1 MMGFSN
7 LTVRNLLIA
16 MHDALATAL
25 ALIASFYL
33 RFEGDAFFDRLPLL
47 LRILPYF
54 VGFSVV
60 VCYIFNLTTTKWRFI
75 SLPDALN
82 IFRVATVLTVTL
94 LVLDYIFV
102 APNVLGK
109 PVAPNVAGAFF
120 LGKITIILY
129 WFLEV
134 SFLSALRFAYRH
146 FRYTRVRHHAKTEDA
161 SPTLLIGRAA
171 DAEILLRGIESGA
184 VKRIWPVG
192 LLSPSPSDRGQTIRN
207 IPVLGGIDDIEDVI
221 GDFARR
227 NKPIARVVMT
237 PSAFDPEAR
246 PEAVLMR
253 ARRLGLIVSRLP
265 SLESGEVPRLTTVAV
280 EDLLLRPSEN
290 IDYIRL
296 EALVKDKAVI
306 VTGGGGSIGSEICDR
321 VATFGAAR
329 LLVIENSEPALYA
342 VTESLATHATSAAI
356 EGRIADIR
364 DRERILRLMNDF
376 KPDIVFHAAALKHVP
391 ILERDWSE
399 GVKTNIFGSVNVAD
413 AALAAGAE
421 AMVMISTDKAIEPV
435 SMLGLTKRFAEMY
448 CQALD
453 HDLAS
458 QSDGKPRMRLIS
470 VRFGNVLASN
480 GSVVPKFKA
489 QIEAGGPVTVTHPD
503 MVRYF
508 MTIRE
513 ACDLV
518 LTAATH
524 ALAPVRPDVSVY
536 VLNMGQPVK
545 IVDLAERMIRLS
557 GLQPG
562 HDIDIVFTGMRP
574 GERLNEILFAN
585 EEPTVEIGVAGI
597 MAAKPNE
604 PPMQALRKWIAALE
618 GAIARDDRATI
629 RAVLKDAVPEFGPTG
644 LEEIAASGPLSPS

>member
-1 MMGFSN
+1 MTRFSN
-7 LTVRNLLIA
+7 LTLRNVLIA
-16 MHDALATAL
+16 THDALATAL
-25 ALIASFYL
+25 AVFASFYL
-33 RFEGDAFFDRLPLL
+33 RFEGDLFFDRVPLL
-47 LRILPYF
+47 LVILPYF
-54 VGFSVV
+54 VAFSVV
-60 VCYIFNLTTTKWRFI
+60 VCYVFNLTTTKWRFI

-82 IFRVATVLTVTL
+82 ILRVATVLAVGL

-102 APNVLGK
+102 APNVYGT
-109 PVAPNVAGAFF
+109 FF

-134 SFLSALRFAYRH
+134 SFLSAARFAYRY
-146 FRYTRVRHHAKTEDA
+146 FRYTRIRRHARIEDA

-171 DAEILLRGIESGA
+171 DAEILLRGIENGA
-184 VKRIWPVG
+184 VKRLWPVG
-192 LLSPSPSDRGQTIRN
+192 VLSPSSADRGQSIRN

-221 GDFARR
+221 RDFAKRDR
-227 NKPIARVVMT
+227 AIKRVVMT

-246 PEAVLMR
+246 PEAILMR

-265 SLESGEVPRLTTVAV
+265 SMESGEMPRLTAVAV

-290 IDYIRL
+290 IDYARL
-296 EALVKDKAVI
+296 EALVKDKSVI

-321 VATFGAAR
+321 AATFGAAR

-342 VTESLATHATSAAI
+342 VMETLAARETGVAV

-364 DRERILRLMNDF
+364 DRERILRLMNEF
-376 KPDIVFHAAALKHVP
+376 RPDIVFHAAALKHVP

-453 HDLAS
+453 HDLAA
-458 QSDGKPRMRLIS
+458 QLDGKPRMRLIS

-518 LTAATH
+518 LMAATH
-524 ALAPVRPDVSVY
+524 ALAPARADVSVY

-574 GERLNEILFAN
+574 GERLNEILFAT
-585 EEPTVEIGVAGI
+585 EEPAVEIGIAGI

-604 PPMQALRKWIAALE
+604 PPMQSLRQWIAALE
-618 GAIARDDRATI
+618 QAIARDDRATI
-629 RAVLKDAVPEFGPTG
+629 KAILKDAVPEFGST
-644 LEEIAASGPLSPS
+644 AA